1 MFDDMLS
8 GLTRGGPAMPRQP
21 VYEQVIDDV
30 IRSIQSGTLQ
40 PGDKLPSIAELGEQ
54 YKASATPIRLALR
67 ILDERGWIEVHQ
79 GKGSFVAPNQPA

>member
-1 MFDDMLS
+1 
-8 GLTRGGPAMPRQP
+8 MPRQP

-79 GKGSFVAPNQPA
+79 GKGSFVAPNPPA

>member
-1 MFDDMLS
+1 
-8 GLTRGGPAMPRQP
+8 MPRRP

-30 IRSIQSGTLQ
+30 TASVRSGQLK
-40 PGDKLPSIAELGEQ
+40 PGDKLPSIAELCEQ

-79 GKGSFVAPNQPA
+79 GRGSFVAGHPPA

>member
-1 MFDDMLS
+1 
-8 GLTRGGPAMPRQP
+8 MPRQP

-79 GKGSFVAPNQPA
+79 GKGAFVAPNPPA